1 MFKVNIYID
10 SSIKS
15 VKKQTGWYGTIIEY
29 IKSNG
34 EPEQRELY
42 EKVEATRNHTMLI
55 ALVESLKKLNRECD
69 VTISMNCPYVCNN
82 VVGGRIK
89 QWKMNGWKTA
99 KNEAVANE
107 KEWKQ
112 LDDLLT
118 KHGHKLTFRYDKK
131 NDNHKKIL
139 DEIQIRKDGCE
150 KWEQQRLLQ

>member
-15 VKKQTGWYGTIIEY
+15 VKKQTGWYGAIIEY

-42 EKVEATRNHTMLI
+42 EKIEATRNNTMLI

-82 VVGGRIK
+82 VVGDRIK

-99 KNEAVANE
+99 KKHQAQKRVGIKSLALVAHIIHTQNC
-107 KEWKQ
+107 
-112 LDDLLT
+112 T
-118 KHGHKLTFRYDKK
+118 NGTAK
-131 NDNHKKIL
+131 N
-139 DEIQIRKDGCE
+139 G
-150 KWEQQRLLQ
+150 